1 MFDCFGCYVRSN
13 RRSLQTVESGF
24 KQSLPP
30 LAREK
35 GLTFLI
41 HSAMD
46 WGVPVMIW
54 FYRILFIPLLILA
67 SPYYIWRMLRRGGY
81 SAGFSQRF
89 GLFPALPSKSA
100 GLSRIWIQ
108 AVSVGEIEAI
118 GPLLQQLKAKG
129 QTEVVLTTTT
139 STGHRI
145 AQDKYKD
152 LCIGIG
158 FFPLDFWPFSRI
170 AWSRIAPDKIILAE
184 GELWPEHLHQAKKH
198 CIPAY
203 LINARLSDKSYA
215 RHQTFKWITK
225 NLFKQFSWI
234 GAGSEEDAR
243 RLKTICESENKI
255 EVTGNLKFD
264 VSADGPLSASD
275 KNKLRTELGFGNSPA
290 SVVLLGSSTWEGEE
304 AVLLKAL
311 KNLREN
317 GVDARLLLVPRHA
330 ERRDSVLK
338 LLENSGLTYHQRSVK
353 GPQAPEGTIIHF
365 GDTTGELRHLTRA
378 ADLAF
383 TGKSLPPHDGGQT
396 PIECAAAGVPI
407 IYGPHMTNFK
417 SICQGLEK
425 NGVAIK
431 CANADEVL
439 KEILSLSRDRNSV
452 AKKSSAAVAW
462 HKSNQGA
469 TERTLNKLL
478 S

>member
-1 MFDCFGCYVRSN
+1 
-13 RRSLQTVESGF
+13 
-24 KQSLPP
+24 
-30 LAREK
+30 
-35 GLTFLI
+35 
-41 HSAMD
+41 
-46 WGVPVMIW
+46 MIW
-54 FYRILFIPLLILA
+54 FYRILFIPLLVLA

-81 SAGFSQRF
+81 SEGFIQRF
-89 GLFPALPSKSA
+89 GLFPALPPKTA
-100 GLSRIWIQ
+100 GRRRIWIQ

-118 GPLLQQLKAKG
+118 GPLLQRLQATG
-129 QTEVVLTTTT
+129 QTELILTTTT
-139 STGHRI
+139 STGYRI
-145 AQDKYKD
+145 AQDRYKD

-158 FFPLDFWPFSRI
+158 FFPLDFWPFSLI

-184 GELWPEHLHQAKKH
+184 GELWPEHLEQAKNH
-198 CIPAY
+198 NVPAY
-203 LINARLSDKSYA
+203 LINARLSDKSFA
-215 RHQTFKWITK
+215 RHQKFKSITK
-225 NLFKQFSWI
+225 NLLKQFSWI

-243 RLKTICESENKI
+243 RLKTVCDIDNQI

-264 VSADGPLSASD
+264 VSADGPLSMAD
-275 KNKLRTELGFGNSPA
+275 KNKLRSELGFGNS
-290 SVVLLGSSTWEGEE
+290 SETIVLLGSSTWEGEE
-304 AVLLKAL
+304 AVLVKAL
-311 KNLREN
+311 KNLRDT

-338 LLENSGLTYHQRSVK
+338 LLESSGLNYHQRSVK
-353 GPQAPEGTIIHF
+353 GPQAPEGTIIHL
-365 GDTTGELRHLTRA
+365 GDTTGELRQLTRA

-396 PIECAAAGVPI
+396 PIECAAAGVPV

-425 NGVAIK
+425 NRAAIK
-431 CANADEVL
+431 CTDADEVL
-439 KEILSLSRDRNSV
+439 KEILTLSRDRNSL
-452 AKKSSAAVAW
+452 AKMSTAGVVW

>member
-1 MFDCFGCYVRSN
+1 
-13 RRSLQTVESGF
+13 
-24 KQSLPP
+24 
-30 LAREK
+30 
-35 GLTFLI
+35 
-41 HSAMD
+41 
-46 WGVPVMIW
+46 MIW

-89 GLFPALPSKSA
+89 GLFPALPSKST
-100 GLSRIWIQ
+100 GLRRIWIQ

-184 GELWPEHLHQAKKH
+184 GELWPEHLHQAKSRQ
-198 CIPAY
+198 IPAY

-215 RHQTFKWITK
+215 RHQKFKWITK

-243 RLKTICESENKI
+243 RLKTICDSQNQI

-275 KNKLRTELGFGNSPA
+275 KNKLRSQLGFGDSPNTI
-290 SVVLLGSSTWEGEE
+290 VLLGSSTWEGEE

-311 KNLREN
+311 KNLRDS

-338 LLENSGLTYHQRSVK
+338 LLESSGLNYHQRSIK
-353 GPQAPEGTIIHF
+353 GPQAPEGTIVHF
-365 GDTTGELRHLTRA
+365 GDTTGELRQLTRA

-396 PIECAAAGVPI
+396 PIECAAAGVPV

-425 NGVAIK
+425 NSAATK
-431 CANADEVL
+431 CTDADEVL
-439 KEILSLSRDRNSV
+439 KEILSLARDKNSL
-452 AKKSSAAVAW
+452 AKKSAAGVSW

>member
-1 MFDCFGCYVRSN
+1 
-13 RRSLQTVESGF
+13 
-24 KQSLPP
+24 
-30 LAREK
+30 
-35 GLTFLI
+35 
-41 HSAMD
+41 
-46 WGVPVMIW
+46 MIW
-54 FYRILFIPLLILA
+54 FYRIIFIPLLILA

-81 SAGFSQRF
+81 SEGFIQRF
-89 GLFPALPSKSA
+89 GLFAALPSKA
-100 GLSRIWIQ
+100 LGRRRIWIQ

-118 GPLLQQLKAKG
+118 GPLLQKLKASG

-139 STGHRI
+139 STGYRI

-184 GELWPEHLHQAKKH
+184 GELWPEHLHQAKNRH
-198 CIPAY
+198 IPAY
-203 LINARLSDKSYA
+203 LINARLSDKSFA
-215 RHQTFKWITK
+215 RHQKFKWITK
-225 NLFKQFSWI
+225 NLFEQFSWI

-243 RLKTICESENKI
+243 RLKTICDRENQI

-275 KNKLRTELGFGNSPA
+275 KNKLRSELGFGNSPETM
-290 SVVLLGSSTWEGEE
+290 VLLGSSTWDGEE

-311 KNLREN
+311 KNLRDS

-330 ERRDSVLK
+330 ERRDAVLK
-338 LLENSGLTYHQRSVK
+338 LLESSGLNYHQRSAK
-353 GPQAPEGTIIHF
+353 GTQAPEGTIIHF
-365 GDTTGELRHLTRA
+365 GDTTGELRQLTRA

-396 PIECAAAGVPI
+396 PIECAAAGVPV

-425 NGVAIK
+425 NSAAIK
-431 CANADEVL
+431 CADAEEVL
-439 KEILSLSRDRNSV
+439 KEILALARDGNSIT
-452 AKKSSAAVAW
+452 KKSAAGVAW

-469 TERTLNKLL
+469 TERTLHKLL

>member
-1 MFDCFGCYVRSN
+1 
-13 RRSLQTVESGF
+13 
-24 KQSLPP
+24 
-30 LAREK
+30 
-35 GLTFLI
+35 
-41 HSAMD
+41 
-46 WGVPVMIW
+46 MIW
-54 FYRILFIPLLILA
+54 FYRILFIPLLVLA

-81 SAGFSQRF
+81 SEGFIQRF
-89 GLFPALPSKSA
+89 GLFPALPPKTA
-100 GLSRIWIQ
+100 GRRRIWIQ

-118 GPLLQQLKAKG
+118 GPLLQRLQATG
-129 QTEVVLTTTT
+129 QTELILTTTT
-139 STGHRI
+139 STGYRI

-158 FFPLDFWPFSRI
+158 FFPLDFWPFSLI

-184 GELWPEHLHQAKKH
+184 GELWPEHLQQAKNH
-198 CIPAY
+198 NVPAY
-203 LINARLSDKSYA
+203 LINARLSDKSFA
-215 RHQTFKWITK
+215 RHQKFKSITK
-225 NLFKQFSWI
+225 NLLKQFSWI

-243 RLKTICESENKI
+243 RLKTICDIDNQI

-264 VSADGPLSASD
+264 VSADGPLSMAD
-275 KNKLRTELGFGNSPA
+275 KNKLRSELGFGNS
-290 SVVLLGSSTWEGEE
+290 SETIVLLGSSTWEGEE
-304 AVLLKAL
+304 AVLVKAL
-311 KNLREN
+311 KNLRDT
-317 GVDARLLLVPRHA
+317 GLDARLLLVPRHA

-338 LLENSGLTYHQRSVK
+338 LLESSGLNYHQRSVK
-353 GPQAPEGTIIHF
+353 GPQAPEGTIIHL
-365 GDTTGELRHLTRA
+365 GDTTGELRQLTRA

-396 PIECAAAGVPI
+396 PIECAAAGVPV

-425 NGVAIK
+425 NRAAIK
-431 CANADEVL
+431 CSDADEVL
-439 KEILSLSRDRNSV
+439 KEILTLSRDRNSL
-452 AKKSSAAVAW
+452 AKMSTAGVVW

>member
-1 MFDCFGCYVRSN
+1 
-13 RRSLQTVESGF
+13 
-24 KQSLPP
+24 
-30 LAREK
+30 
-35 GLTFLI
+35 
-41 HSAMD
+41 
-46 WGVPVMIW
+46 MIW
-54 FYRILFIPLLILA
+54 FYRIIFIPLLILA

-81 SAGFSQRF
+81 SEGFIQRF
-89 GLFPALPSKSA
+89 GLFPALPSRA
-100 GLSRIWIQ
+100 LGRRRIWIQ

-118 GPLLQQLKAKG
+118 GPLLQQLKASG
-129 QTEVVLTTTT
+129 QTEAVLTTTT
-139 STGHRI
+139 STGYRI

-158 FFPLDFWPFSRI
+158 FFPLDFWPFSRV

-184 GELWPEHLHQAKKH
+184 GELWPEHLHQAKNH
-198 CIPAY
+198 SVPAY
-203 LINARLSDKSYA
+203 LINARLSDKSFA
-215 RHQTFKWITK
+215 RHQKFKSITK
-225 NLFKQFSWI
+225 NLLEQFSWI

-243 RLKTICESENKI
+243 RLKTIWDRENQI

-275 KNKLRTELGFGNSPA
+275 KNKLRAELGFGNSPETM
-290 SVVLLGSSTWEGEE
+290 VLLGSSTWEGEE

-311 KNLREN
+311 KNLRDT

-330 ERRDSVLK
+330 ERRDAVLK
-338 LLENSGLTYHQRSVK
+338 LLESSGLNYHQRSVK
-353 GPQAPEGTIIHF
+353 GTQAPEGTIIHL
-365 GDTTGELRHLTRA
+365 GDTTGELRQLTRA

-396 PIECAAAGVPI
+396 PIECAAAGVPV

-425 NGVAIK
+425 NGAAIK
-431 CANADEVL
+431 CADAEEVL
-439 KEILSLSRDRNSV
+439 KGILSLARDRNSLT
-452 AKKSSAAVAW
+452 KKSAAGVAW

-469 TERTLNKLL
+469 TERTLHKLL